1 MRRLRAYHILVPLAI
16 VLIFLVFAAA
26 YQSMAAANTVES
38 SKFSSTLHSALA
50 NDIKPAAC
58 ASLNLSTITFCSGS
72 GTCRGTGGN
81 NLILGT
87 AGNDTIRARNGSD
100 CIIAGG
106 GNDDVDGDNGSD
118 ICIEGPGADTY
129 ASCTVVNP

>member
-1 MRRLRAYHILVPLAI
+1 MRRLRAYHLLVPLAI
-16 VLIFLVFAAA
+16 VLLFLVFAAA
-26 YQSMAAANTVES
+26 YQALAATNNVDS

-58 ASLNLSTITFCSGS
+58 AAMNLSTITFCSGS

-87 AGNDTIRARNGSD
+87 EGDDTIRARNGSD

-106 GNDDVDGDNGSD
+106 GNDDVDGQNGGD
-118 ICIEGPGADTY
+118 ICVEGPGADIY